1 MKQKLFVVLLKI
13 PLSIFARLMLYSMAE
28 DHSPKET
35 SFKQQGRFQSFISR
49 SFTSQKNRLKKG
61 LRYVLMLVLKRM
73 IGRSSLEGTLISQGA
88 VCKEEEL
95 NQIGRFR
102 INPPPEDGRCEVCGR
117 HISELKPFRDPNDP
131 FIEIFGN
138 ELLMKK
144 WRPEGPYN
152 PEAQKAWKAAK
163 KEVPEGKDPLP
174 WFVSK
179 YGEEKGKRLYWSGQL
194 SGSIGPSWEC
204 RDCAGLN
211 TNEYFEVIDKRWKE
225 NGNKQLAESRILA
238 ELTEPHK
245 QC

>member
-1 MKQKLFVVLLKI
+1 MNRKFFFVLLKI
-13 PLSIFARLMLYSMAE
+13 QMSILARLVLFSQTE
-28 DHSPKET
+28 NHSRKET

-61 LRYVLMLVLKRM
+61 LRYVLMLSLKRK
-73 IGRSSLEGTLISQGA
+73 IARSPLQASLIRQGA

-95 NQIGRFR
+95 NQIGRFY
-102 INPPPEDGRCEVCGR
+102 INPPPEDGRCELCGR
-117 HISELKPFRDPNDP
+117 HISELKPFRDPDHP

-152 PEAQKAWKAAK
+152 PEAQKAWKAAE

-211 TNEYFEVIDKRWKE
+211 TNEYFEVIDKRLKE
-225 NGNKQLAESRILA
+225 NKNE
-238 ELTEPHK
+238 
-245 QC
+245 